1 MEAFSVLTQSVTVTH
16 RKTEMSHSWK
26 VEVFL
31 SLHSSTEVS
40 MGWFLEEV
48 F

>member
-1 MEAFSVLTQSVTVTH
+1 MEAFSVLTQPMTVIH
-16 RKTEMSHSWK
+16 RKTEMLHSWK
-26 VEVFL
+26 VEVFP

-40 MGWFLEEV
+40 MRWFLEEV